1 MEDGMTPPAAAGM
14 QPGAAPAGQEP
25 GMEAEAPAGYE
36 ICIRVGGDGKLS
48 VGVESGQA
56 EATEAAP
63 GMEPGAT
70 PMPEEA
76 GGQYMP
82 VESIKEALTMA
93 LDIYRADG
101 QMPGDGGMADAE
113 FDAGYKSR

>member
-1 MEDGMTPPAAAGM
+1 MEDGMTPPTGM
-14 QPGAAPAGQEP
+14 QPGMAPAGQEP

-56 EATEAAP
+56 EAAEAAP
-63 GMEPGAT
+63 GMQPGAAS
-70 PMPEEA
+70 MPEES
-76 GGQYMP
+76 GGQYQP
-82 VESIKEALTMA
+82 AESIKEALTMA

-101 QMPGDGGMADAE
+101 KLPGDGDQDSAE
-113 FDAGYKSR
+113 FDAGFKSR